1 VLIAQYAVLGDREGW
16 KAEPAKIAPVQENGK
31 AKWWIRERRWVD
43 TGKSP
48 DHKLGHWA
56 EVEVS
61 GVDAKRR
68 PRPGAYR
75 KFRLDPD
82 PHLAICAR
90 IEWQVWRSAL
100 DMLLDDIGELETI
113 ALEPSELPR
122 EPRAAGSTVGAERAL
137 RLVRPQKAALNRP

>member
-1 VLIAQYAVLGDREGW
+1 MRCSATGRRW
-16 KAEPAKIAPVQENGK
+16 KAERTKIAPAPQNGK
-31 AKWWIRERRWVD
+31 AKWWIRERRWID

-48 DHKLGHWA
+48 DQRLGHWA

-100 DMLLDDIGELETI
+100 DMLLEKIGELETI
-113 ALEPSELPR
+113 ALKPSELAR
-122 EPRAAGSTVGAERAL
+122 EPWAARSTVRAEPAL
-137 RLVRPQKAALNRP
+137 RHVRPPKTSRN